1 MKNKLMRKLTS
12 LALAV
17 AMTATLIQIPSDSVH
32 AESVKAHSV
41 RELTPINDI
50 SYQESLEETLN
61 PYRGFY
67 KSVQI
72 SYTKGNDNSSKNFTS
87 YKDKL
92 VHLRIDLSDFAAHP
106 GINDGHESDV
116 NIDSQT
122 TNMQAALKTT
132 LQNLRN
138 NNTTAVVRIA
148 YDNHYSGYTKDTWVK
163 DDKGNDVLMKRSV
176 WEPQIKTVLQHQ
188 QAVGEIFAQFP
199 DVIASVECGVFGP
212 WGEMHSSQIM
222 SDNNLKLVIDKW
234 LEVLPESM
242 TVTVR
247 QPEHYCKWSGVPVA
261 SIQENVTAPG
271 TLEYRV
277 GVFNDGY
284 LGSYDDRGTFRNRTK
299 EVAWLENQAKH
310 TLYGGEIVLWESD
323 PKHPSEELNNAV
335 YMEKEGFKTHT
346 SYLNIGWNDNVIQDM
361 RDTTFK
367 GTDPLYSG
375 AGVSEFT
382 YVQNHLGYRYVVR
395 NVKLTKETTKYENF
409 ALEADIENVGFA
421 NLIMEKKAYLIIKGT
436 DSATSA
442 YEKAYDLS
450 SLDASLKESSENADP
465 RDWDSAAT
473 TVLKANV
480 DIPDDFPSG
489 AYQVYIKLVTDTENH
504 PEYCELP
511 IRFSNEDAKIYDSE
525 LRANFLGTFNIVEGE
540 LEVDQNKNETGTN
553 GLGESSTSGSGST
566 SKGSN
571 NSSAS
576 GTGSSGSASNQKG
589 SGSAGGTSG
598 QTGDSTQKYSSEWVN
613 GKWYNSDG
621 TQNYEGTLQ
630 WKCNATGW
638 WVEDTS
644 GWYPISQWQKID
656 GKWYY
661 FLDSGYMD
669 YSEYRDGCWLGSDGS
684 WVEEYYGG
692 HWSSDSNGW
701 WYEDSAGWYPQSQ
714 WLWIDGTEYYFKE
727 DGYMK

>member
-1 MKNKLMRKLTS
+1 MKNKLLKKIIGVVLS
-12 LALAV
+12 LAMTVAV
-17 AMTATLIQIPSDSVH
+17 VQTPENMVQAAG
-32 AESVKAHSV
+32 VKAHTV

-50 SYQESLEETLN
+50 SYQESLEETMN

-67 KSVQI
+67 NSVQI
-72 SYTKGNDNSSKNFTS
+72 SYMKGNENSSNNFTS
-87 YKDKL
+87 YKNKL
-92 VHLRIDLSDFAAHP
+92 VHLRIDLSDFAEHP
-106 GINDGHESDV
+106 GAGDGHDSDV
-116 NIDSQT
+116 LINSNT

-163 DDKGNDVLMKRSV
+163 DSNGNDALKKRTV
-176 WEPQIKTVLQHQ
+176 WEPSIDTVLQHQ
-188 QAVGEIFAQFP
+188 EAVGEIFAQFP

-222 SDNNLKLVIDKW
+222 TDANLKSVISKW

-242 TVTVR
+242 TITVR
-247 QPEHYCKWSGVPVA
+247 QPEHYCKWSGISIG
-261 SIQENVTAPG
+261 SIQENVTSPG
-271 TLEYRV
+271 TNEYRV

-299 EVAWLENQAKH
+299 EVTWLENQAKH
-310 TLYGGEIVLWESD
+310 TLYGGEIVLWYED
-323 PKHPSEELNNAV
+323 PNHPTNVKNDAI
-335 YMEKEGFKTHT
+335 YMEQESFKTHT
-346 SYLNIGWNDNVIQDM
+346 SYLNIGWNDEVIKNM
-361 RDTTFK
+361 KETTFK
-367 GTDPLYSG
+367 GSDPLYKN

-436 DSATSA
+436 DSTTSS
-442 YEKAYDLS
+442 YEKTYNLS
-450 SLDASLKESSENADP
+450 SVDTSLKESVENADP
-465 RDWDSAAT
+465 RKWDSAST

-489 AYQVYIKLVTDTENH
+489 SYQVYIKLVSDTASH
-504 PEYCELP
+504 PEYCALP
-511 IRFSNEDAKIYDSE
+511 IKFSNDDADIYDSN
-525 LRANFLGTFNIVEGE
+525 LMANYLGGFTIVDGE
-540 LEVDQNKNETGTN
+540 LDPDQGGSDTSGSGTSGNGSGTN
-553 GLGESSTSGSGST
+553 SSTSGSGN
-566 SKGSN
+566 G
-571 NSSAS
+571 A
-576 GTGSSGSASNQKG
+576 GTGSGSSDSSSAQDG
-589 SGSAGGTSG
+589 SKDSAH
-598 QTGDSTQKYSSEWVN
+598 KYSSEWVN
-613 GKWYNSDG
+613 GKWYNADG
-621 TQNYEGTLQ
+621 TQDYQGVLQ

-644 GWYPISQWQKID
+644 GWYPVSQWQKID

-692 HWSSDSNGW
+692 HWSSDQNGW

-714 WLWIDGTEYYFKE
+714 WLWIDGTEYYFKA
-727 DGYMK
+727 DGYLK

>member
-1 MKNKLMRKLTS
+1 MKNRLMRKLTS

-17 AMTATLIQIPSDSVH
+17 AMTTALVQVPSNMVQ
-32 AESVKAHSV
+32 AAGVKAHAV

-72 SYTKGNDNSSKNFTS
+72 SYMKGNGNSSTNFSS
-87 YKDKL
+87 YKNKL
-92 VHLRIDLSDFAAHP
+92 VHLRIDLSDFAEHP
-106 GINDGHESDV
+106 GVDDGHDSDV
-116 NIDSQT
+116 LINSST

-148 YDNHYSGYTKDTWVK
+148 YDYHYGGYTKDTWKK
-163 DDKGNDVLMKRSV
+163 DENGNDVLKKRSV
-176 WEPQIKTVLQHQ
+176 WEPSIDTVLQHQ

-222 SDNNLKLVIDKW
+222 SDANLKTVLDKW
-234 LEVLPESM
+234 LEVLPKSM

-247 QPEHYCKWSGVPVA
+247 QPEHYAKWSGVPIG

-271 TLEYRV
+271 TKEYRV

-310 TLYGGEIVLWESD
+310 TLYGGEIVLWEDS
-323 PKHPSEELNNAV
+323 KSHPSPVLNNAV
-335 YMEKEGFKTHT
+335 YMEDEAFKTHT
-346 SYLNIGWNDNVIQDM
+346 SYLNIGWNDQVIDAM
-361 RDTTFK
+361 KKTTFN
-367 GTDPLYSG
+367 GTDSLYKNAG
-375 AGVSEFT
+375 ASEFT

-395 NVKLTKETTKYENF
+395 NVKLTRETTKYENF
-409 ALEADIENVGFA
+409 ALEAEIENVGFA
-421 NLIMEKKAYLIIKGT
+421 NLIMEKKAYLIIKGA
-436 DSATSA
+436 DSTTNG
-442 YEKAYDLS
+442 YEKTYDLS
-450 SLDASLKESSENADP
+450 AVDASLKESSENADP
-465 RDWDSAAT
+465 RNWDSAAK

-480 DIPDDFPSG
+480 DIPDDFPEGS
-489 AYQVYIKLVTDTENH
+489 YQVYIKLVTDTVTH

-511 IRFSNEDAKIYDSE
+511 IRFSNDDANIYDSN
-525 LRANFLGTFNIVEGE
+525 LKANYLGGFTIVEGE
-540 LEVDQNKNETGTN
+540 LDPDQGNESGSNSGN
-553 GLGESSTSGSGST
+553 GSGNASNGAGNNASGST
-566 SKGSN
+566 GSGAN
-571 NSSAS
+571 GSSS
-576 GTGSSGSASNQKG
+576 GQNGTGNSA
-589 SGSAGGTSG
+589 
-598 QTGDSTQKYSSEWVN
+598 QKYSSEWVN
-613 GKWYNSDG
+613 GKWYNADG
-621 TQNYEGTLQ
+621 SQTYEGILQ

-638 WVEDTS
+638 WVEDTT
-644 GWYPISQWQKID
+644 GWYPASQWQKID

-661 FLDSGYMD
+661 FTANGYMD

-701 WYEDSAGWYPQSQ
+701 WYEDAAGWYPQSQ
-714 WLWIDGTEYYFKE
+714 YLWIDGTEYYFKSN
-727 DGYMK
+727 GYMQ